1 MTSEFNIRWDMPPA
15 AIEAESFAAIE
26 REFHGWEELPPAEWK
41 VMRRLIHTT
50 ADLSIG

>member
-26 REFHGWEELPPAEWK
+26 REFHGWEELPPGRMEGHAAA
-41 VMRRLIHTT
+41 HPHH
-50 ADLSIG
+50 G